1 VRELVTITKALADE
15 NRIRLLAALQ
25 HGELCVCQLIA
36 LLELAPSTVS
46 KHMSIL
52 WHARLVESRKHGRW
66 VFFQLAGENAMP
78 QARAALAWTLN
89 SLKDDPGIER
99 DRKRLEEILAMDPEA
114 VCRLIQEK

>member
-1 VRELVTITKALADE
+1 VRQLLAVTKALADE
-15 NRIRLLAALQ
+15 NRIRILAALE

-52 WHARLVESRKHGRW
+52 WQARLVESRKQGRW
-66 VFFQLAGENAMP
+66 VFFRLAEDDATP
-78 QARAALAWTLN
+78 HALEALTWTLN
-89 SLKDDPGIER
+89 SLKDDPGIQR
-99 DRKRLEEILAMDPEA
+99 DRKRLEEILALDPEV

>member
-52 WHARLVESRKHGRW
+52 WHARLVESRKQGRW
-66 VFFQLAGENAMP
+66 VYFRLVGKDAPP
-78 QARAALAWTLN
+78 QARDALAWTLDSIKN
-89 SLKDDPGIER
+89 DPRIES

-114 VCRLIQEK
+114 VCRLIHEK